1 MKPLIGLVVT
11 MGLFFGC
18 NGNSKSSTE
27 TTKATQAMDEA
38 VFDSATGA
46 VKKETD
52 IKAGK
57 TGVVMSI
64 PEGTVLQDIDGNPI
78 TKAPTA
84 TVKTEKDTKEAKTTI
99 DFTVDGKRVIPTE
112 PVVISIPAPKGAKP
126 GDTVQ
131 IEVPDDGS
139 ISEKSLES
147 KIQQKLVFFII
158 NANGTIDIRVFPNA
172 FKNQIVLVVIIKTDN
187 STN

>member
-27 TTKATQAMDEA
+27 TTKATQVMDA
-38 VFDSATGA
+38 TAFDSATGA
-46 VKKETD
+46 VTSDTD

-57 TGVVMSI
+57 TGVVMNI
-64 PEGTVLQDIDGNPI
+64 PSGTVLQDENGNPI
-78 TKAPTA
+78 TKAPT
-84 TVKTEKDTKEAKTTI
+84 TDVKVEKDSKKATTTL

-112 PVVISIPAPKGAKP
+112 PIVISVPAPKGAKA
-126 GDTVQ
+126 GDEVE
-131 IEVPDDGS
+131 IKVPDDGS
-139 ISEKSLES
+139 IQEKL
-147 KIQQKLVFFII
+147 II
-158 NANGTIDIRVFPNA
+158 VIVKSDGTVDIRVFPKA
-172 FKNQIVLVVIIKTDN
+172 FKKIIVIIVMIKTDK